1 MKITLLLI
9 FFLTNNTLYEDNN
22 RSTVSY
28 YYNGTQCA
36 DPWGTWY
43 TIEEN
48 KAQLKSFLTK
58 QKIEWKS
65 IRIKVDTSLE
75 EVCEGCGCTNG
86 LTYYVTV
93 KKRFSEKIENI
104 GFKRTE

>member
-9 FFLTNNTLYEDNN
+9 FFLTNNTLYKDNN

-28 YYNGTQCA
+28 YYHDTQCA
-36 DPWGTWY
+36 NPWETRY
-43 TIEEN
+43 TIKE
-48 KAQLKSFLTK
+48 KKTQLKIFLTK

-65 IRIKVDTSLE
+65 IRVKVDMSLA
-75 EVCEGCGCTNG
+75 EVCEGCGCRTG
-86 LTYYVTV
+86 LTYHVTV
-93 KKRFSEKIENI
+93 KKRFSKKIENI